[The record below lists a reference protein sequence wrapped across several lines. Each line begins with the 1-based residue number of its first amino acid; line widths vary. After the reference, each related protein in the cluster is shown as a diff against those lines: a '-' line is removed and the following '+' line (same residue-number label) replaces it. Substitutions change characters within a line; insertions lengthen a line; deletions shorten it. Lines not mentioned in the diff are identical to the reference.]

1 MLFGFEVFLPNP
13 ILTQP
18 ERSGRFGKQTGKLF
32 ERSEFL
38 PVPKTA
44 AERREPAAGGPVSW
58 VPFLCFLSLGK
69 QRKEGV
75 ARGRNPGLNS
85 PKQHHSSKRSKQRK

>member
-1 MLFGFEVFLPNP
+1 MDLCFYVILPNP
-13 ILTQP
+13 ILTP
-18 ERSGRFGKQTGKLF
+18 
-32 ERSEFL
+32 
-38 PVPKTA
+38 P
-44 AERREPAAGGPVSW
+44 ERREPAAGGPVSW

-85 PKQHHSSKRSKQRK
+85 PK